1 MLASFADVI
10 AHLATRYRLSGGG
23 PSWVEL
29 WWKLTV
35 DGERVVQH
43 QVVHVDET
51 GGALT
56 VVVTSDVHCLDPLR
70 VRWDGVLVAAGAIAF
85 EGNRPVLR
93 QPVIATAIEAPHLD
107 RVMEAVAV
115 EAARLARLVRVSA
128 A

>member
-10 AHLATRYRLSGGG
+10 AHLATRYTLCGGG

-29 WWKLTV
+29 WWKLEV

-43 QVVHVDET
+43 QVIDVDDSD
-51 GGALT
+51 ALT
-56 VVVTSDVHCLDPLR
+56 IVITSNIHCLDPMR
-70 VRWDGVLVAAGAIAF
+70 VRWDGVLVPAGAIMFVDGRA
-85 EGNRPVLR
+85 VLR
-93 QPVIATAIEAPHLD
+93 QPVIAETIDAAHLD